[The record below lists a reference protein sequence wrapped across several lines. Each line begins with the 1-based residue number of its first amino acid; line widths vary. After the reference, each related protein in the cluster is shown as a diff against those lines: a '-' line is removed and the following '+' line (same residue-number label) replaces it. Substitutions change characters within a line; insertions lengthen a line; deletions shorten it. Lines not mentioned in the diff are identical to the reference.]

1 MQVEKESH
9 LHHELRAKSFVQ
21 SRGWKIGKIYRLE
34 AMSGKSIM
42 NYPETKRMLHDIKS
56 GAITGLVFSKI
67 ARLARNTKE
76 LIEISEIFQEYGA
89 DLISMDMSIDTS
101 TSIGRHFFRQ
111 MSSMAEWEREMIAER
126 ISASVRTR
134 AELGKHIGGQAPF
147 GYRYVD
153 KRLEPD
159 PKEAPILKLMFELF
173 LKYKRK
179 KTVATALNEQGFR
192 TKRGN
197 KFTDSTV
204 KRLLKNPVAK
214 GVQVMNTR
222 YSNTSKPNQK
232 KPKEEWIFHEVEP
245 IVHEDL
251 WEEVNKII
259 DSQQK
264 SHKQVLNT
272 KVHLFTGFIHC
283 HCGSRMYTRYNSENY
298 VCHSSCGNRIRKDDL
313 EEIFRSE
320 LHSYTV
326 SEKRVK
332 EYFKKLKSSV
342 RDKKKQLA
350 SLKEDKRKLTLHL
363 EQILLLH
370 TEGKI
375 ATEAFDTY
383 HQKPYE
389 QLQQIEQSIH
399 ELENDVTLNQ
409 KTEDSTSEIL
419 SQAKNLFAEWN
430 TFNDNQKR
438 EIIETITDKII
449 VGEKEIDIRLFKL
462 LPEYQTPLPMN
473 CEQMGNTSN
482 IE

>member
-1 MQVEKESH
+1 
-9 LHHELRAKSFVQ
+9 
-21 SRGWKIGKIYRLE
+21 
-34 AMSGKSIM
+34 
-42 NYPETKRMLHDIKS
+42 
-56 GAITGLVFSKI
+56 
-67 ARLARNTKE
+67 
-76 LIEISEIFQEYGA
+76 
-89 DLISMDMSIDTS
+89 
-101 TSIGRHFFRQ
+101 
-111 MSSMAEWEREMIAER
+111 
-126 ISASVRTR
+126 
-134 AELGKHIGGQAPF
+134 
-147 GYRYVD
+147 
-153 KRLEPD
+153 
-159 PKEAPILKLMFELF
+159 
-173 LKYKRK
+173 
-179 KTVATALNEQGFR
+179 
-192 TKRGN
+192 
-197 KFTDSTV
+197 
-204 KRLLKNPVAK
+204 
-214 GVQVMNTR
+214 
-222 YSNTSKPNQK
+222 
-232 KPKEEWIFHEVEP
+232 
-245 IVHEDL
+245 
-251 WEEVNKII
+251 
-259 DSQQK
+259 
-264 SHKQVLNT
+264 
-272 KVHLFTGFIHC
+272 
-283 HCGSRMYTRYNSENY
+283 MYTRYNSENY